1 MYPDRFCGILLIVMQ
16 LVTVTLKAQKLSV
29 DIAAVRNHSL
39 RLHGTNASLFYHF
52 TKHFSA
58 GIEVNRFFGT
68 QKIKQG
74 ETVRLSA
81 WDFDMNLHYYLP
93 ASRQIILYP
102 VLGISYSR
110 EKEASLNESEL
121 RHLKY
126 VNTGAGILFGSRT
139 WKPHIEFILAN
150 GKKTEQLVIAG
161 LNIELGKEK

>member
-1 MYPDRFCGILLIVMQ
+1 MYPDRYCVIFLIAMQ
-16 LVTVTLKAQKLSV
+16 LLTVTLKAQKLSV

-52 TKHFSA
+52 TKNISA

-68 QKIKQG
+68 QKIKQE

-81 WDFDMNLHYYLP
+81 WDFDINLHYYLP
-93 ASRQIILYP
+93 VSRQIILYP

-110 EKEASLNESEL
+110 EKEKRLNASALQ
-121 RHLKY
+121 HLKY
-126 VNTGAGILFGSRT
+126 INTGAGILFGSRT

-150 GKKTEQLVIAG
+150 GRKTEQLVIAG

>member
-1 MYPDRFCGILLIVMQ
+1 MYHDRFCRILLILMQ
-16 LVTVTLKAQKLSV
+16 LLTITLKAQKLSV

-39 RLHGTNASLFYHF
+39 RLYGSNASIFYHF
-52 TKHFSA
+52 TKNISA
-58 GIEVNRFFGT
+58 GIEVNRFFCT
-68 QKIKQG
+68 QKIKQE

-81 WDFDMNLHYYLP
+81 WDFDINLHYYLP

-110 EKEASLNESEL
+110 EKEASLNASEL

-126 VNTGAGILFGSRT
+126 VNTGTGILFGNRN

-150 GKKTEQLVIAG
+150 GRKTEQLVIAG